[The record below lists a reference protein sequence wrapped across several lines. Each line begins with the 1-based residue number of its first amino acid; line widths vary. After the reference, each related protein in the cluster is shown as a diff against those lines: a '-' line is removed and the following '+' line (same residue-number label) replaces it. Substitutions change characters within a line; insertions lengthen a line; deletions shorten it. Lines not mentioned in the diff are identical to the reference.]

1 VSPAVAF
8 QARLTPYLQNGST
21 AVQALRPGA
30 TPFSVQVG
38 LTDPKVGSV
47 TPAQLL
53 FNPGDSQHPFSFQPL
68 AAGSTLLSLSV
79 PGGFTDPLAL
89 RQQLLTVI
97 GPRVTLGGALS
108 VGKDLQ
114 STAIVN
120 IPSPAAAALSVTIT
134 SDDPSRLL
142 LSDSVHPNGA
152 ASLNITILPGATTGS
167 GFSLIGLASSGTVS
181 LSLTAPPLTSSSY
194 DISLQPSGFVFGST
208 IGSPAANTAFSVPI
222 VVSALNPVSLTPTG
236 TYSLRPGLQPVAVTV
251 ASSDSSIIDPGNA
264 TTFFSENTSQGSLRV
279 QAKSPGN
286 ATLTIQAP
294 PGFAMPSGG
303 ATANITVR

>member
-152 ASLNITILPGATTGS
+152 ASLNITILPGATR
-167 GFSLIGLASSGTVS
+167 
-181 LSLTAPPLTSSSY
+181 
-194 DISLQPSGFVFGST
+194 
-208 IGSPAANTAFSVPI
+208 AAD
-222 VVSALNPVSLTPTG
+222 SA
-236 TYSLRPGLQPVAVTV
+236 
-251 ASSDSSIIDPGNA
+251 
-264 TTFFSENTSQGSLRV
+264 
-279 QAKSPGN
+279 
-286 ATLTIQAP
+286 
-294 PGFAMPSGG
+294 
-303 ATANITVR
+303 